1 VTSRKRPSN
10 RAWYWAIFTAFGI
23 QGIFFATW
31 VSRTPE
37 IQKLLS
43 LSTGEM
49 ALFALVLALGSL
61 AGLLLGNTAVPLF
74 GARKSIVLCFV
85 ASAVI
90 LPVLGF
96 SAVQH
101 NLLLAIGTAFF
112 YGVTMGA
119 GGIASNIEGA
129 TIDSRS
135 HRNILPSLHGA
146 FSFGTLIGAGLGTFF
161 IVLGVGVGIQFSAM
175 AVISIVAAI
184 VTARFIPADSGMRQ
198 HADMTTTEIRI
209 IPSKKERLAVWREP
223 RTRRVALIG
232 LSFTLAEG
240 AAATWLPISLVNA
253 GLTPAEAAA
262 CFTVFVAFMTVGR
275 LGGGLV
281 VDRYG
286 RSRVLV
292 AIALIAAA
300 GIILVMLTDVINL
313 PYLGSAL
320 WGLGCSLGF
329 PLCITSIT
337 EDPRLAHSR
346 VSVVFLT
353 GNFGSLA
360 IPPLLGGIGQF
371 IGLFAAF
378 TIPVALIAAG
388 ISVNKAT
395 KPPLP
400 PSDEDDD
407 DDDADDDADD
417 ADDEI
422 TAESVV
428 HPFAPPSS

>member
-1 VTSRKRPSN
+1 VTSRRRPSN
-10 RAWYWAIFTAFGI
+10 RAWYWAIFIAFGI

-37 IQKLLS
+37 IQQLLF
-43 LSTGEM
+43 LTTGEM

-61 AGLLLGNTAVPLF
+61 AGLLLGNTAVPLY
-74 GARKSIVLCFV
+74 GARKSLVLCFV
-85 ASAVI
+85 ACAVI

-101 NLLLAIGTAFF
+101 NLIVAIIGAFF

-135 HRNILPSLHGA
+135 HRSILPSLHGS
-146 FSFGTLIGAGLGTFF
+146 FSFGTLVGAGLGTMS
-161 IVLGVGVGIQFSAM
+161 IVFGIGVGIQFSAM
-175 AVISIVAAI
+175 AVLAIVAAI
-184 VTARFIPADSGMRQ
+184 VATTSIPTDSGMRQ
-198 HADMTTTEIRI
+198 HADMSTTEIRI
-209 IPSKKERLAVWREP
+209 IPSKRERLAVWREP

-240 AAATWLPISLVNA
+240 TAATWLPISLVNA
-253 GLTPAEAAA
+253 GLTQAEAAA

-286 RSRVLV
+286 RSRVLLV
-292 AIALIAAA
+292 IAIIAAS
-300 GIILVMLTDVINL
+300 GIVIVMLTNVINL
-313 PYLGSAL
+313 PYLGAAL

-329 PLCITSIT
+329 PLCLTSIT
-337 EDPRLAHSR
+337 EDPRLAPPR
-346 VSVVFLT
+346 VSMVFFT
-353 GNFGSLA
+353 GNLGSLA
-360 IPPLLGGIGQF
+360 IPPLLGGIGQLV
-371 IGLFAAF
+371 GLFAAF
-378 TIPVALIAAG
+378 AIPVGLIAAG

-395 KPPLP
+395 KPPISP
-400 PSDEDDD
+400 EHKDEKQK
-407 DDDADDDADD
+407 
-417 ADDEI
+417 ELI
-422 TAESVV
+422 TQ
-428 HPFAPPSS
+428 